1 MKFRDCAPD
10 FVEELFAFFPPMGEV
25 GRAGSFGGSGEN
37 EVANFDVIDGAA
49 KS

>member
-10 FVEELFAFFPPMGEV
+10 FVEELFAFFPPMKEV
-25 GRAGSFGGSGEN
+25 GRAGLFGGSGEN
-37 EVANFDVIDGAA
+37 EIANLDVIDGAA